1 MMYFFGMFLL
11 WTVSTNGLKEPRVVY
26 PRLLEERSSD
36 GAMVVRVHDQLTL
49 SLKKASVAAPELRVL
64 TEENGKTITHI
75 YNGEDIEKD
84 LYEDEENIATVSVTK
99 DEYGVY
105 MNGLVGPKHRIEP
118 MPFAERMDE
127 GVVPHAIHEVDLPQ
141 MMDQTVRHTEQEKKP
156 SERQSGQQPP
166 PVPDVVQI
174 ELFFVVD
181 RPHHSHFGSEAALL
195 LYLCVTIN
203 AVSLRYRRA
212 RNPKI
217 SFIVTGVEMSVTETY
232 AVVFPNN
239 QKFLYDR
246 GTLDKLRDY
255 AYTKAQNF
263 KYPDV
268 VFLLTGRDLYG
279 VINGNVSV
287 NSAGIG
293 YVASV
298 CTKTAVALGEDTA
311 GLYTGVH
318 TVTHELA
325 HVLGAEHDG
334 EEPTYV
340 GHPGAKSCSWYNGN
354 IMSYVDKGPN
364 HNQFSDCSLRQMQ
377 YVITNAGIYCW
388 EVRSRGYSA
397 QATYPGMV
405 VSQLAYCKER
415 VQDTTLTVQSYTVNE
430 TTCKVRCQL
439 YRLHQVRLGRHTYQQ
454 KSWMYQDFNAL
465 DYTTCG
471 NDTSRVCVQG
481 VCVKKPI
488 EPAAATTKKYKPV
501 RTTPLTKAITTPTA
515 SATTQCICDCRDAA
529 PPKQPTRQKPLPGTG
544 AHNGLSQPGQR
555 PRYGNFH

>member
-1 MMYFFGMFLL
+1 MYFFGMFLL

-127 GVVPHAIHEVDLPQ
+127 GVVPHAIPRSRSAANDGPNCQ
-141 MMDQTVRHTEQEKKP
+141 AYRTREKTQ
-156 SERQSGQQPP
+156 RA
-166 PVPDVVQI
+166 
-174 ELFFVVD
+174 
-181 RPHHSHFGSEAALL
+181 HFGSEAALL

-354 IMSYVDKGPN
+354 IMSYVDKGP
-364 HNQFSDCSLRQMQ
+364 
-377 YVITNAGIYCW
+377 
-388 EVRSRGYSA
+388 
-397 QATYPGMV
+397 
-405 VSQLAYCKER
+405 
-415 VQDTTLTVQSYTVNE
+415 
-430 TTCKVRCQL
+430 
-439 YRLHQVRLGRHTYQQ
+439 
-454 KSWMYQDFNAL
+454 
-465 DYTTCG
+465 
-471 NDTSRVCVQG
+471 
-481 VCVKKPI
+481 
-488 EPAAATTKKYKPV
+488 
-501 RTTPLTKAITTPTA
+501 
-515 SATTQCICDCRDAA
+515 
-529 PPKQPTRQKPLPGTG
+529 
-544 AHNGLSQPGQR
+544 
-555 PRYGNFH
+555 